1 MDNTHRGEK
10 KIQAVEPRVCIS
22 CQRGHSE
29 KPVFWQF
36 VTALAHGASAYL
48 KVLLCSVCFGYF
60 RLFLIMN
67 VGLFPKLILVANSKS
82 TLESCKEKFRITLG
96 FPIRHQY
103 QFVEEPKF
111 GPTWH
116 SQRRPPSHDPSRY
129 NSAPTESRHSVPEG
143 PHC

>member
-22 CQRGHSE
+22 CQRGHSK

-103 QFVEEPKF
+103 HIKCACLLHKPEKLHDS
-111 GPTWH
+111 T
-116 SQRRPPSHDPSRY
+116 SCSIIQRRRDGLLRSMR
-129 NSAPTESRHSVPEG
+129 E
-143 PHC
+143 